1 MLVVPYLKYDIE
13 EKPYIFFSI
22 SMEIFKRIHVF
33 WFDLKHGLV

>member
-1 MLVVPYLKYDIE
+1 MLVPYLKDDIE

-33 WFDLKHGLV
+33 FDLI